1 MPQALQQLITV
12 VENCP
17 FFHWKRLYPTQTP
30 PTLAPRHLLANFSE
44 KMPGLGG
51 GRVIIPPMR
60 SAVVIYNP
68 AAGRFPVEPFIKS
81 VADELESAGWQVEAA
96 ATQSGPH
103 TIELAKQAAAE
114 KKDAVFAV
122 GGDGTIGNVVNGLIG
137 SETALGVLPAGTA
150 NVWSIELGLSPFAW
164 TRPWVLRKNA
174 SLLANAPSQTVDVGM
189 CNEYSFMM
197 WAGIG
202 LDALAIHAI
211 EPRIRLEK
219 LFNAPEFAAKTIWQ
233 AAQWNGIRLRLWAD
247 GQEIEGQYI
256 LAVATN
262 IRHYLG
268 GLSKLSPAA
277 YLDDGLLDLWLFSG
291 NNLGD
296 VLRHVYDMW
305 RGLHLTSDMA
315 RCIAFRD
322 LRIEAELPFLI
333 QTDGEPRGSTQ
344 KAEITVRPRVLRM
357 LMPPRGMSLLKNI
370 SYKGVHEPS
379 ALS

>member
-1 MPQALQQLITV
+1 ML
-12 VENCP
+12 
-17 FFHWKRLYPTQTP
+17 
-30 PTLAPRHLLANFSE
+30 
-44 KMPGLGG
+44 
-51 GRVIIPPMR
+51 PMR
-60 SAVVIYNP
+60 SAVIVYNP

-81 VADELESAGWQVEAA
+81 VAEELASAGWQVDAA

-174 SLLANAPSQTVDVGM
+174 SLLANAPCYAVDVGM
-189 CNEYSFMM
+189 CDQFSFMM

-202 LDALAIHAI
+202 LDAMAIHSL
-211 EPRIRLEK
+211 EPRIRFEK
-219 LFNAPEFAAKTIWQ
+219 LFNAPEFAAKTVLQ

-247 GQEIEGQYI
+247 GQEVEGNYI
-256 LAVATN
+256 LAVSTN
-262 IRHYLG
+262 IRHYMG
-268 GLSKLSPAA
+268 GLSKLSPDA
-277 YLDDGLLDLWLFSG
+277 YLDDGLLDMWLFSG

-296 VLRHVYDMW
+296 ALRHFYEMW

-315 RCIAFRD
+315 RCITFQN
-322 LRIEAELPFLI
+322 LHIEAESPYLI
-333 QTDGEPRGSTQ
+333 QTDGEPRGATQ
-344 KAEITVRPRVLRM
+344 KTEIRIRPRALRM
-357 LMPPRGMSLLKNI
+357 LMPPRGMKLLKNASENCI
-370 SYKGVHEPS
+370 HEPS
-379 ALS
+379 TVP